1 MQKESC
7 EYVYCYGCSNY
18 MEKGVD
24 PLLLGILH
32 HDDDKDLMFKCTDS
46 VYDDEDLSRIVWKK
60 TPKNRYGYW

>member
-1 MQKESC
+1 
-7 EYVYCYGCSNY
+7 